1 MSRSGMPV
9 ASPNNGTGCLGTGP
23 RRISVAGRGRWEGG
37 YHDNQKP
44 QGRRQQ
50 RGSNERDEKR
60 ERELFDT
67 REKKG
72 GEDLRAERGPGR
84 AGDQQQT
91 DRVMTAA
98 EPRASGRSPQT
109 YTARARSPSRVPA
122 PGECPTKG
130 GPPFPARS
138 PFLRKSRFP
147 GRSASRLVHGWRA
160 ASHLFPRPPDR
171 FSLLSL
177 DGGTPGPHLGPR
189 RIESGGE
196 MPQSLEVCRSS
207 SHVSRALS
215 SMQRPR
221 QSYRE
226 GENKGVQEPRA
237 GCARADDGKRRIG

>member
-98 EPRASGRSPQT
+98 EPRASGRSP
-109 YTARARSPSRVPA
+109 PN
-122 PGECPTKG
+122 
-130 GPPFPARS
+130 
-138 PFLRKSRFP
+138 
-147 GRSASRLVHGWRA
+147 
-160 ASHLFPRPPDR
+160 
-171 FSLLSL
+171 
-177 DGGTPGPHLGPR
+177 
-189 RIESGGE
+189 I
-196 MPQSLEVCRSS
+196 
-207 SHVSRALS
+207 
-215 SMQRPR
+215 
-221 QSYRE
+221 YRE
-226 GENKGVQEPRA
+226 GEEPITSPGPRRVSDEGRAPFPRPLPFPPQVSFPRSFGLAVSPWLAGGVPPLSPA
-237 GCARADDGKRRIG
+237 A